1 MQKHRFQLNIGI
13 FRNVGFF
20 IQFGVDRGEG
30 LSIIDRLFL
39 DVDIELI
46 IINSKLWFDF
56 IDGLEEVGELEFQV
70 FFINFE
76 IFCEVEDVGV
86 SHDGMGDSSLHH

>member
-1 MQKHRFQLNIGI
+1 M
-13 FRNVGFF
+13 
-20 IQFGVDRGEG
+20 
-30 LSIIDRLFL
+30 FL

-56 IDGLEEVGELEFQV
+56 IDSLEEVGELEFQV
-70 FFINFE
+70 FLIDFE

-86 SHDGMGDSSLHH
+86 SHDGMGDGSLHH